1 MNVCFG
7 GHVCQSSLEEHYV
20 IGCESHELCVGSL
33 ALSYGASGASILTVS
48 NVVSIMEF
56 MVLFSY
62 QNVFGI
68 YYIPCHEYTKM
79 LQHCNYC

>member
-1 MNVCFG
+1 MFV
-7 GHVCQSSLEEHYV
+7 LEDIAKVHLKNHYV

-33 ALSYGASGASILTVS
+33 ALSYGASGSSILSVS

-62 QNVFGI
+62 QSVFGI
-68 YYIPCHEYTKM
+68 YYVPCHEYTKM

>member
-1 MNVCFG
+1 MFV
-7 GHVCQSSLEEHYV
+7 LEDMFAKVHLKNHYV

-33 ALSYGASGASILTVS
+33 ALSYGASGASILSVS

-68 YYIPCHEYTKM
+68 YYVPCHEYTKM
-79 LQHCNYC
+79 LQHCNC